1 MNIKKLEPTI
11 FTKSSIILGF
21 GEKDSE
27 VINTIKDLRNANVD
41 ILTIGQYLQPSD
53 FHISVKQFVRP
64 EKFLKLKQVAEDMGF
79 KYVVS
84 GPLVRSS
91 YKAGEY
97 FVKNMVK

>member
-1 MNIKKLEPTI
+1 M
-11 FTKSSIILGF
+11 LGF
-21 GEKDSE
+21 GEKYAD
-27 VINTIKDLRNANVD
+27 IITAMKDLREANVD

-53 FHISVKQFVRP
+53 FHISIKQYVHPDEFI
-64 EKFLKLKQVAEDMGF
+64 KLKDVAEDMGF

-97 FVKNMVK
+97 FVKNLVK

>member
-1 MNIKKLEPTI
+1 M
-11 FTKSSIILGF
+11 LGF

>member
-1 MNIKKLEPTI
+1 M
-11 FTKSSIILGF
+11 LGF
-21 GEKDSE
+21 GEKYSE
-27 VINTIKDLRNANVD
+27 VIEAMRDLRKANVD

-53 FHISVKQFVRP
+53 FHISIKQYVHPDEFI
-64 EKFLKLKQVAEDMGF
+64 KLKDVAEDMGF

-97 FVKNMVK
+97 FVKNLVK